1 VSSHTKVKNV
11 QDGKKADQLE
21 LLCQEFHLSDDQ
33 LKNIGMHNSFLKG
46 QCNENDKKRNCYNCQ
61 GGNVNVQDI

>member
-1 VSSHTKVKNV
+1 V

-33 LKNIGMHNSFLKG
+33 LKNIGMHNSILKG
-46 QCNENDKKRNCYNCQ
+46 PYHENGKFEKK
-61 GGNVNVQDI
+61 NVIIVKGVTSL

>member
-1 VSSHTKVKNV
+1 V

-33 LKNIGMHNSFLKG
+33 LKNIGMHSSILKG
-46 QCNENDKKRNCYNCQ
+46 QCHENDNLKKKML
-61 GGNVNVQDI
+61 

>member
-1 VSSHTKVKNV
+1 M

-33 LKNIGMHNSFLKG
+33 LKNIGRHNNILKG
-46 QCNENDKKRNCYNCQ
+46 QCHENDKFEKRNRYNYQ
-61 GGNVNVQDI
+61 GGNVAVRVCLKK

>member
-1 VSSHTKVKNV
+1 MSSHITVINV

-33 LKNIGMHNSFLKG
+33 LKNIGVHNSFLKG
-46 QCNENDKKRNCYNCQ
+46 QCHENDKFEKRKKPL
-61 GGNVNVQDI
+61 

>member
-1 VSSHTKVKNV
+1 V

-33 LKNIGMHNSFLKG
+33 LKNIGMHNSILKG
-46 QCNENDKKRNCYNCQ
+46 QCHENDKF
-61 GGNVNVQDI
+61 V

>member
-1 VSSHTKVKNV
+1 MGRQAHKQLSYVSSRIKVKNV

-33 LKNIGMHNSFLKG
+33 LKNIGRHNSFLKG
-46 QCNENDKKRNCYNCQ
+46 QCHEIDKFEKKTL
-61 GGNVNVQDI
+61 

>member
-1 VSSHTKVKNV
+1 MSSHIKVMNV

-33 LKNIGMHNSFLKG
+33 LKNIGMPNSFLKG
-46 QCNENDKKRNCYNCQ
+46 QCHEIDEFEKK
-61 GGNVNVQDI
+61 NVITVKRVTSL